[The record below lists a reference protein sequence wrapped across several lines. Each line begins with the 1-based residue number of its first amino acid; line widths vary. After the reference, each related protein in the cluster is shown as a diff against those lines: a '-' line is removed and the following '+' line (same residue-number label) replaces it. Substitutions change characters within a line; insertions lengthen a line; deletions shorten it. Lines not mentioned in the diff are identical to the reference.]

1 MDHHHRLDWRNWISH
16 CKKVC
21 IIRYLIDAGAN
32 LVLIGRKKE
41 KVEKLMAQLK
51 DINKS
56 VTIKI
61 IPSIMNLAD
70 PTIILKNYNQMLQTI
85 QGQVDILILAHGI
98 INTQKSIKSTVKD
111 WDKSNILHSYEY

>member
-1 MDHHHRLDWRNWISH
+1 
-16 CKKVC
+16 
-21 IIRYLIDAGAN
+21 
-32 LVLIGRKKE
+32 
-41 KVEKLMAQLK
+41 
-51 DINKS
+51 
-56 VTIKI
+56 
-61 IPSIMNLAD
+61 MNLAD